1 MKTMKYVLAS
11 VVTWSLGGLLMLA
24 QAGGDQTLGDLAEA
38 ATGSV
43 SQIVDLVVALCY
55 VSGIG
60 FASAGVLKFKQH
72 KDNPA
77 QVTLGTCFMLLFIG
91 IGLVWLPTLIEATGV
106 TIFGT
111 GAETGTSAGGDIFGT
126 NTGGSGG

>member
-1 MKTMKYVLAS
+1 MRIKFFLAS
-11 VVTWSLGGLLMLA
+11 IVMWTLGGGLMLA
-24 QAGGDQTLGDLAEA
+24 QASGGDQTLGDLAET
-38 ATGSV
+38 ATGSIA
-43 SQIVDLVVALCY
+43 QIVDLIVALCY

-91 IGLVWLPTLIEATGV
+91 IGLVWLPTMIEATGV
-106 TIFGT
+106 TIFGS
-111 GAETGTSAGGDIFGT
+111 GAKTGTSEGGDIFGT
-126 NTGGSGG
+126 GTGG

>member
-1 MKTMKYVLAS
+1 MKIKFLLAS
-11 VVTWSLGGLLMLA
+11 TFIWTIAGGLMLA
-24 QAGGDQTLGDLAEA
+24 QAGGGGDQTLGDLAEA
-38 ATGSV
+38 ATGSI
-43 SQIVDLVVALCY
+43 SQIVNLVVALCY

-91 IGLVWLPTLIEATGV
+91 IGLVWLPTMIESTGV
-106 TIFGT
+106 TIFGS
-111 GAETGTSAGGDIFGT
+111 GAETGTSTGSDIFGT
-126 NTGGSGG
+126 NPAGGG

>member
-1 MKTMKYVLAS
+1 MRIKFFLTSIVL
-11 VVTWSLGGLLMLA
+11 WSLGSILMLA
-24 QAGGDQTLGDLAEA
+24 QASGGEQTLGDLAET
-38 ATGSV
+38 ATSSV
-43 SQIVDLVVALCY
+43 AQIVDLIVALCY

-91 IGLVWLPTLIEATGV
+91 IGLVWLPTMIEATGV

-111 GAETGTSAGGDIFGT
+111 GAKTGTSTGGDIFDSGAS
-126 NTGGSGG
+126 SGGA

>member
-1 MKTMKYVLAS
+1 MRKMKYILA
-11 VVTWSLGGLLMLA
+11 TITMWSLGGLLMFA

-77 QVTLGTCFMLLFIG
+77 QVTLGTCFTLLFIG
-91 IGLVWLPTLIEATGV
+91 IGLVWLPTLIESTGV

-111 GAETGTSAGGDIFGT
+111 GAETGSSTGGDIFGT
-126 NTGGSGG
+126 NSGGSGG